1 MKSDD
6 SFIKW
11 FNKTD
16 IQTDSRSP
24 KIFDAGFEAGQESLG
39 KAIEKHV
46 EWLKK
51 NYVSESCEE
60 EHFPEKDCISCQA
73 GLEGLALIKEI
84 NHED

>member
-1 MKSDD
+1 MKTSKSWTGWVKSLDGL
-6 SFIKW
+6 KYPPA
-11 FNKTD
+11 
-16 IQTDSRSP
+16 P
-24 KIFDAGFEAGQESLG
+24 KIFDAGFEAGQESLR
-39 KAIEKHV
+39 KAVEKHV

>member
-1 MKSDD
+1 MNSNE
-6 SFIKW
+6 SYLKW

-16 IQTDSRSP
+16 IQTDSHSP
-24 KIFDAGFEAGQESLG
+24 KIFDAGFEAGQESLR
-39 KAIEKHV
+39 KAVEKHV

-73 GLEGLALIKEI
+73 GLEGLDLMKGLKS
-84 NHED
+84 